1 MEEQFACGQW
11 PPLQPNP
18 TLSTTPT
25 PILPVR
31 TRTSLTGTG
40 RASRRRPVLC
50 APPVFPIQLL
60 TRQISRSL
68 HLVPPRELQNSHVA
82 VFVCH
87 RHRHRRRHLMSPRS
101 LQISHSAA
109 QQGVGNWLWLRQG
122 RSLQSASLPLSL
134 CYWSG
139 RTYTASS
146 CRDERLLAVTTA
158 TAGTPIFPHLVCRR
172 KFASK

>member
-25 PILPVR
+25 PILLVR

-40 RASRRRPVLC
+40 RASRRRPLLC

-68 HLVPPRELQNSHVA
+68 HLVPLGSCRTRTLPCSSVIVTVA
-82 VFVCH
+82 DTSCH
-87 RHRHRRRHLMSPRS
+87 LAHFKSR
-101 LQISHSAA
+101 I
-109 QQGVGNWLWLRQG
+109 RQG
-122 RSLQSASLPLSL
+122 SKA
-134 CYWSG
+134 WATGFGSG
-139 RTYTASS
+139 RAVRCTLHRCPSLSATG
-146 CRDERLLAVTTA
+146 LAEHTQPPP
-158 TAGTPIFPHLVCRR
+158 AGMGDF
-172 KFASK
+172 